1 MNLKRILALFKKKEI
16 ELTTE
21 ELTDLM
27 EQEKTENTPKYDF
40 PDTSQLQHNT
50 KAISELRESFEKQL
64 SSKDDTIKE
73 LNSKFEAFMQE
84 SLKDKEERATREKA
98 YQEEQERIKAD
109 AIAKERQT
117 IIDTAINENRIAPKD
132 EAFLNALKD
141 KSIED
146 IKVIIEKL
154 PAKND
159 ESKTENRNFQT
170 QKTTPSANL
179 GRGATV
185 DEYLSDLTIN
195 N

>member
-1 MNLKRILALFKKKEI
+1 MRNEEMNLKRILALFKKKEI

-146 IKVIIEKL
+146 IKVII
-154 PAKND
+154 
-159 ESKTENRNFQT
+159 
-170 QKTTPSANL
+170 
-179 GRGATV
+179 
-185 DEYLSDLTIN
+185 
-195 N
+195 

>member
-141 KSIED
+141 QSIED